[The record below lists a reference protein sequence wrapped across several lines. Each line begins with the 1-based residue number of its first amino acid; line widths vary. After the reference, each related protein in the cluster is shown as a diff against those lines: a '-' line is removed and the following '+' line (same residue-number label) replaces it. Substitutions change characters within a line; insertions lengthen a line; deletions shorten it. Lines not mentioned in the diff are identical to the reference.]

1 VQKTVACCIEH
12 GWEIRV
18 RSGGHSYE
26 GLSSTSDIP
35 FVIIDLM
42 NLDAI
47 NIDMASKTAW
57 VEAGATVGQLYD
69 AIADRTAIYGF
80 PAGVCTT
87 MGTGGHFSGGG
98 LSLLSRK
105 HGIAADNIIDALFVD
120 ASGNLLNRQKMGED
134 VFWALRGGGGG
145 SWGVVVAWRIKLV
158 SVPSVVTVFN
168 VYRTGR
174 EAVTKLVNQWQ
185 SIAPAVEEDLF
196 IRVVISGTQL
206 NGGQRDVKLTFNGM
220 YLGPL
225 HQLLETVNK
234 SFPEM
239 GMVSGD
245 CKETSWIDSISY
257 TAYTNRT
264 ELRNRYNSNKNYFK
278 AKSDVVKTP
287 IPPSALEGA
296 WKFLEEELSSY
307 VIFYPMGGIMDQIPS
322 SEIAF
327 PHRAGNL
334 YLIQYQVTWNDP
346 SKDAEY
352 IARIRGL
359 YEYMTPYVSNS
370 PRASYVNYLDL
381 DLGVAPNGTATVE
394 EARSWGEKYFVHNY
408 DRLVKIKST
417 IDPYNVFRNSQSI
430 PVNK

>member
-1 VQKTVACCIEH
+1 
-12 GWEIRV
+12 
-18 RSGGHSYE
+18 
-26 GLSSTSDIP
+26 
-35 FVIIDLM
+35 M
-42 NLDAI
+42 NLAAI
-47 NIDMASKTAW
+47 NIDMATKMTW
-57 VEAGATVGQLYD
+57 VEAGAIVGQLYN
-69 AIADRTAIYGF
+69 AITNTTTNYGF
-80 PAGVCTT
+80 SVGVCST

-120 ASGNLLNRQKMGED
+120 ARGNLLNRQKMGKD

-145 SWGVVVAWRIKLV
+145 SWGVVVAWKIKLV
-158 SVPSVVTVFN
+158 SVPPVVTVFN
-168 VYRTGR
+168 VHRTGR
-174 EAVTKLVNQWQ
+174 EAVTKLVYQWQ

-196 IRVVISGTQL
+196 IRAVISGTQL
-206 NGGQRDVKLTFNGM
+206 NGGQRDVNLIFNGM

-239 GMVSGD
+239 GMVASD

-257 TAYTNRT
+257 IAFTNRT

-334 YLIQYQVTWNDP
+334 YLIQYQITWSDP

-352 IARIRGL
+352 IAWIRGL

-408 DRLVKIKST
+408 DRLVKVKST
-417 IDPYNVFRNSQSI
+417 IDPYNVYRNSQSI